1 MSHAS
6 ETCFLTRLR
15 ARIGAFAII
24 NHPDYFLIGLRGP
37 LRVRALVW
45 YADREPGDHDDDAN
59 RDSNQIHQAL
69 DAHADFTAQITFN
82 DNLATSSRSVSI
94 CPSDSSLIL
103 HLQRYPLQP
112 GWL

>member
-1 MSHAS
+1 MSHAVRD
-6 ETCFLTRLR
+6 CFLTRLR

-24 NHPDYFLIGLRGP
+24 QSPRYFLIGLRGP
-37 LRVRALVW
+37 LRVRALVLVR
-45 YADREPGDHDDDAN
+45 YREPGDHDDDAN
-59 RDSNQIHQAL
+59 RDSNQDPSAL

-82 DNLATSSRSVSI
+82 DKFGNSSRSVSI

-103 HLQRYPLQP
+103 TSSGYPLQP